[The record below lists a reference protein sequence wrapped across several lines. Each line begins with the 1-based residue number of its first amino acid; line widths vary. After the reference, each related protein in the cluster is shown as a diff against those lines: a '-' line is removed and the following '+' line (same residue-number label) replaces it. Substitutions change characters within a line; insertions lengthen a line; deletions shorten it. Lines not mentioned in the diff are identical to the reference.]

1 MDDRIARKL
10 RARELLEHA
19 IQTEL
24 GISDDNQFDTAFLNY
39 RRAAMLG
46 DHQAQFFLALHY
58 AFRPCR
64 RKNRRLALAWFKKAA
79 YARET
84 LCSLVSKREGAS
96 AEELIRLFGKLLH

>member
-1 MDDRIARKL
+1 MEERTARKL

-19 IQTEL
+19 IQNEL
-24 GISDDNQFDTAFLNY
+24 DLSDRNQFGKAFLDY

-58 AFRPCR
+58 ASGLCGH
-64 RKNRRLALAWFKKAA
+64 KNHRLALAWFKKAA
-79 YARET
+79 YAGES
-84 LCSLVSKREGAS
+84 LCTLVSQREGAT